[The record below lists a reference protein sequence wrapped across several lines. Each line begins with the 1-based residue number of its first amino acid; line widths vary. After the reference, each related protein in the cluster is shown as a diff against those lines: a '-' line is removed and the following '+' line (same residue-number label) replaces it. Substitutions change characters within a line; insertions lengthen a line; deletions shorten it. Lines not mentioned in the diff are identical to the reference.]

1 MSDSHW
7 STQNNLLIHV
17 PDYIVENEMMSY
29 SSGHTDGFQFVSTRV
44 ETSYNFSRVL
54 RFVSVFLAFFLLDN
68 TWLAI
73 PISLASFAVG
83 YLYLFQCDY
92 FPFCSLV
99 DFFGLIYQVLFRFLL
114 IPVAVLIF
122 SFVTKQYLFVAIYL
136 LSLLSSFI
144 FRFVFDHIYIKHFK
158 RVYGVI
164 FTPVDSKVSHILY
177 RYSAHRRF
185 NSYRSYFIYL
195 ISMMSSDS

>member
-54 RFVSVFLAFFLLDN
+54 RSVSVFLAFFLLDN

-99 DFFGLIYQVLFRFLL
+99 DLLGFIYKFLRFLL
-114 IPVAVLIF
+114 IPSVIIVSLF
-122 SFVTKQYLFVAIYL
+122 SKQYLFIAIYL

-158 RVYGVI
+158 RDYGVI

-195 ISMMSSDS
+195 ISIMSSDS

>member
-1 MSDSHW
+1 MSDSTW
-7 STQNNLLIHV
+7 RTQNDLFVHV
-17 PDYIVENEMMSY
+17 PDYIVENEMRSY
-29 SSGHTDGFQFVSTRV
+29 ASDHTDEFQFVSTRV

-54 RFVSVFLAFFLLDN
+54 RSVSVFLSFFLLDN
-68 TWLAI
+68 AWLSI
-73 PISLASFAVG
+73 PISLSSFAVG
-83 YLYLFQCDY
+83 YLYMFLCDH

-99 DFFGLIYQVLFRFLL
+99 DLFGFIYKFLRFLL
-114 IPVAVLIF
+114 IPSVIIVSLF
-122 SFVTKQYLFVAIYL
+122 TKQYLFILIYL

-177 RYSAHRRF
+177 RYGAHRRF

-195 ISMMSSDS
+195 ISIMASDS

>member
-29 SSGHTDGFQFVSTRV
+29 SSGHTDGFHFVSTRV

-54 RFVSVFLAFFLLDN
+54 RSVSVFLAFFLLDN

-99 DFFGLIYQVLFRFLL
+99 DLLGFIYKFLRFLL
-114 IPVAVLIF
+114 IPAVIIVSLF
-122 SFVTKQYLFVAIYL
+122 TKQYLFIAIYL

-144 FRFVFDHIYIKHFK
+144 FRFVFDYIYINHFK

-164 FTPVDSKVSHILY
+164 FTPVDSKVAHILY
-177 RYSAHRRF
+177 RYSARRRF

-195 ISMMSSDS
+195 ISIMASDS

>member
-29 SSGHTDGFQFVSTRV
+29 SSEHTDGFQFVSTRV

-54 RFVSVFLAFFLLDN
+54 RSISVFLSFFLLDN
-68 TWLAI
+68 AWISI
-73 PISLASFAVG
+73 PISLASFVLG
-83 YLYLFQCDY
+83 YLYMFICDY

-114 IPVAVLIF
+114 IPAAVIIVSLF
-122 SFVTKQYLFVAIYL
+122 TKQYLFIAIYL

-158 RVYGVI
+158 LVYGVI
-164 FTPVDSKVSHILY
+164 FTPVDSKVAHILY
-177 RYSAHRRF
+177 RYGAHRRF

-195 ISMMSSDS
+195 ISIMASDS

>member
-29 SSGHTDGFQFVSTRV
+29 SSWHTDGFQFVSTRV

-54 RFVSVFLAFFLLDN
+54 RSVSVFLAFFLLDN

-73 PISLASFAVG
+73 PISLASFSVG

-92 FPFCSLV
+92 FPFCSLI
-99 DFFGLIYQVLFRFLL
+99 DLLCLIYKFLRFLF
-114 IPVAVLIF
+114 IPAVIIVSLF
-122 SFVTKQYLFVAIYL
+122 TKQYLFILIYL

-164 FTPVDSKVSHILY
+164 FTPVDSKVAHILY
-177 RYSAHRRF
+177 RYGAHRRF

-195 ISMMSSDS
+195 ISIMASDS

>member
-29 SSGHTDGFQFVSTRV
+29 SSWHTDGFQFVSTRV

-54 RFVSVFLAFFLLDN
+54 RSVSVFLAFFLLDN

-73 PISLASFAVG
+73 PISLASFSVG

-92 FPFCSLV
+92 FPFCSLI
-99 DFFGLIYQVLFRFLL
+99 DLLCLIYKFLRFLF
-114 IPVAVLIF
+114 IPAVIIVSLF
-122 SFVTKQYLFVAIYL
+122 TKQYLFIAIYP

-164 FTPVDSKVSHILY
+164 FTPVDSKVAHILY
-177 RYSAHRRF
+177 RYGAHRRF

-195 ISMMSSDS
+195 ISIMASDS

>member
-7 STQNNLLIHV
+7 RTQNNLLINV

-29 SSGHTDGFQFVSTRV
+29 SSEHTDGFQFVSTRV

-54 RFVSVFLAFFLLDN
+54 RSFSVFLAFFLLDN

-73 PISLASFAVG
+73 PISLSSFAVG
-83 YLYLFQCDY
+83 YLYLFRCDY

-99 DFFGLIYQVLFRFLL
+99 DLLGLIYKFLRFLL
-114 IPVAVLIF
+114 IPAVIIVSLF
-122 SFVTKQYLFVAIYL
+122 TKQYLFIAIYP

-164 FTPVDSKVSHILY
+164 FTPVDSKVAHILY
-177 RYSAHRRF
+177 RYGAHRRF